1 MAYEQMMAVTA
12 PLIASAEAVAALAAR
27 MKLDELGEAGDPD
40 VRAAL
45 DRVVSALTVPGL
57 FDGLDETERRSLT
70 GLVTSFLKQ
79 ALELIENPGRSGGWV
94 YTDPVVL
101 QSQGQSSGAVPPLI
115 ASVAPTLDGLTD
127 ALAREGARILDIG
140 SGVAALSISC
150 CRVWP
155 KASVVGVDPWEPAM
169 KLAVRNVSE
178 AGLEEPHHPACHRH
192 RGHHGYRFV
201 RPGMDARTL
210 PPEGGPGVERPG
222 GRSELAPG
230 RVARPRSV
238 RRAAGGAPGSPGRS
252 ADGAWRG
259 YPAVGGRRGGASRTG
274 RSRERAIGAQRV
286 DGADP
291 VRRRSACLTEV
302 VSNIGAVAQSVR
314 AADS

>member
-12 PLIASAEAVAALAAR
+12 PLIAGAEAVAALAAR
-27 MKLDELGEAGDPD
+27 MKLDELGEVGDPD
-40 VRAAL
+40 VRGAL

-57 FDGLDETERRSLT
+57 FDGLDETERRSMI

-79 ALELIENPGRSGGWV
+79 ALELIEDPGRPGGWA

-155 KASVVGVDPWEPAM
+155 EAAVVGVDPWEPAM
-169 KLAVRNVSE
+169 KLAVQNVSE
-178 AGLEEPHHPACHRH
+178 AGLEDRISLRAIAIEDITDTDSFDLAWMPAPFLPRS
-192 RGHHGYRFV
+192 V
-201 RPGMDARTL
+201 LESSVPVVARSL
-210 PPEGGPGVERPG
+210 RPG
-222 GRSELAPG
+222 GWLVLGRYAAPKEALPEALAELRTVRGGGTPLSEEDAVTLLERGGLAN
-230 RVARPRSV
+230 VRSV
-238 RRAAGGAPGSPGRS
+238 PSEWMA
-252 ADGAWRG
+252 
-259 YPAVGGRRGGASRTG
+259 
-274 RSRERAIGAQRV
+274 
-286 DGADP
+286 P
-291 VRRRSACLTEV
+291 VRF
-302 VSNIGAVAQSVR
+302 VAGQR
-314 AADS
+314 A

>member
-12 PLIASAEAVAALAAR
+12 PLIAGAEAVAALAAR
-27 MKLDELGEAGDPD
+27 MKLDELGEVGDPD

-57 FDGLDETERRSLT
+57 FDGLDETERRSMI

-155 KASVVGVDPWEPAM
+155 EASVVGVDPWEPAM
-169 KLAVRNVSE
+169 KLAVQNVSE
-178 AGLEEPHHPACHRH
+178 AGLDDRISLRAIAIEDITDTDSFDLAWMPAPFLPRA
-192 RGHHGYRFV
+192 V
-201 RPGMDARTL
+201 LESSVPVVARSL
-210 PPEGGPGVERPG
+210 RPG
-222 GRSELAPG
+222 GWLVLGRYAAPHEALPEALADLRTVRGGGTPLSEDDAVALLERGGLAT
-230 RVARPRSV
+230 VRSV
-238 RRAAGGAPGSPGRS
+238 PSEWKAPIRFVAGQRA
-252 ADGAWRG
+252 
-259 YPAVGGRRGGASRTG
+259 
-274 RSRERAIGAQRV
+274 
-286 DGADP
+286 
-291 VRRRSACLTEV
+291 
-302 VSNIGAVAQSVR
+302 
-314 AADS
+314 

>member
-12 PLIASAEAVAALAAR
+12 PLIAGAEAVAALAAR
-27 MKLDELGEAGDPD
+27 MKLDELGEVGDPD
-40 VRAAL
+40 VRGAL

-57 FDGLDETERRSLT
+57 FDGLDETERRSMI

-79 ALELIENPGRSGGWV
+79 ALELIEDPGRPGGWV

-155 KASVVGVDPWEPAM
+155 EASVVGVDPWEPAM
-169 KLAVRNVSE
+169 KLAVQNVSD
-178 AGLEEPHHPACHRH
+178 AGLEDRITLRAIVIEDITDTDSFDLAWMPAPFLPRA
-192 RGHHGYRFV
+192 V
-201 RPGMDARTL
+201 LESSVPVVARSL
-210 PPEGGPGVERPG
+210 RPG
-222 GRSELAPG
+222 GWLVLGRYAAPQEALPEALADLRTVRGGGTPLSEDDAVALLEQGGLAN
-230 RVARPRSV
+230 VRSV
-238 RRAAGGAPGSPGRS
+238 PSEWKAPIRFVAGQRA
-252 ADGAWRG
+252 
-259 YPAVGGRRGGASRTG
+259 
-274 RSRERAIGAQRV
+274 
-286 DGADP
+286 
-291 VRRRSACLTEV
+291 
-302 VSNIGAVAQSVR
+302 
-314 AADS
+314 

>member
-12 PLIASAEAVAALAAR
+12 PLIGSAEAVAALAAR
-27 MKLDELGEAGDPD
+27 MKLDELGEVGNPD

-57 FDGLDETERRSLT
+57 FDGLDETERRSMI
-70 GLVTSFLKQ
+70 GLITSFLKQ

-155 KASVVGVDPWEPAM
+155 EASVVGVDPWEPAM
-169 KLAVRNVSE
+169 KLAVQNVSE
-178 AGLEEPHHPACHRH
+178 AGLEDRISLRAIAIEDITDTDSFDLAWMPAPFLPRA
-192 RGHHGYRFV
+192 V
-201 RPGMDARTL
+201 LESSVPVVARSL
-210 PPEGGPGVERPG
+210 RPG
-222 GRSELAPG
+222 GWLVLGRYAAPQEALPEALADLRTVRGGGTPLSENDAVALLERGGLAN
-230 RVARPRSV
+230 VRSV
-238 RRAAGGAPGSPGRS
+238 PSEWKAPIRFVAGQCA
-252 ADGAWRG
+252 
-259 YPAVGGRRGGASRTG
+259 
-274 RSRERAIGAQRV
+274 
-286 DGADP
+286 
-291 VRRRSACLTEV
+291 
-302 VSNIGAVAQSVR
+302 
-314 AADS
+314 

>member
-27 MKLDELGEAGDPD
+27 MKLDELGDVGDPD

-45 DRVVSALTVPGL
+45 DRVVSALTAPGL
-57 FDGLDETERRSLT
+57 FDGLDETERRSMI

-94 YTDPVVL
+94 YTDSVVL

-115 ASVAPTLDGLTD
+115 ASVAHTLDGLTD

-155 KASVVGVDPWEPAM
+155 QASVVGVDPWEPAM
-169 KLAVRNVSE
+169 KLAAKNVAE
-178 AGLEEPHHPACHRH
+178 AGLEDRITLRAVAVEDITDTDSFDLAWMPAPFLPRSVL
-192 RGHHGYRFV
+192 GSSV
-201 RPGMDARTL
+201 PVVARSL
-210 PPEGGPGVERPG
+210 RPG
-222 GRSELAPG
+222 GWLFLGRYAAPKDALLEALADLRTVRGGGTPLSDDEA
-230 RVARPRSV
+230 VALLERGGLTNVRSV
-238 RRAAGGAPGSPGRS
+238 PSDWIAPIRFVAGQRR
-252 ADGAWRG
+252 
-259 YPAVGGRRGGASRTG
+259 
-274 RSRERAIGAQRV
+274 
-286 DGADP
+286 
-291 VRRRSACLTEV
+291 
-302 VSNIGAVAQSVR
+302 
-314 AADS
+314 

>member
-27 MKLDELGEAGDPD
+27 IKLDELAEVGDPD

-45 DRVVSALTVPGL
+45 DRLVSALTVPGL
-57 FDGLDETERRSLT
+57 FAGLDEAERRSMI

-79 ALELIENPGRSGGWV
+79 ALELIENPARSGGWV

-155 KASVVGVDPWEPAM
+155 QASVVGVDPWEPAM
-169 KLAVRNVSE
+169 KLGVQNVSE
-178 AGLEEPHHPACHRH
+178 AGLEDRITLRAHRH

-201 RPGMDARTL
+201 RPGVDARTL
-210 PPEGGPGVERPG
+210 PPECGPGVERSG
-222 GRSELAPG
+222 GRSELASG
-230 RVARPRSV
+230 RMARPRSV
-238 RRAAGGAPGSPGRS
+238 RRAAGGAPGSPRRS
-252 ADGAWRG
+252 PDGTWRWHS
-259 YPAVGGRRGGASRTG
+259 AVGGRRGGAARAG

>member
-27 MKLDELGEAGDPD
+27 MKLDELGEVGDPD

-57 FDGLDETERRSLT
+57 FDGLDETERRSMI

-155 KASVVGVDPWEPAM
+155 EASVVGVDPWEPAM
-169 KLAVRNVSE
+169 KLAVQNVSE
-178 AGLEEPHHPACHRH
+178 AGLEDRITLRSIAIEDITDTDSFDLAWMPAPFLPRA
-192 RGHHGYRFV
+192 V
-201 RPGMDARTL
+201 LESSVPVVARSL
-210 PPEGGPGVERPG
+210 RPG
-222 GRSELAPG
+222 GWLVLGRYAAPQEALPEALADLRTVRGGGTPLSENDAVALLERGGLAN
-230 RVARPRSV
+230 VRSV
-238 RRAAGGAPGSPGRS
+238 PSEWKAPIRFVAGQRA
-252 ADGAWRG
+252 
-259 YPAVGGRRGGASRTG
+259 
-274 RSRERAIGAQRV
+274 
-286 DGADP
+286 
-291 VRRRSACLTEV
+291 
-302 VSNIGAVAQSVR
+302 
-314 AADS
+314 